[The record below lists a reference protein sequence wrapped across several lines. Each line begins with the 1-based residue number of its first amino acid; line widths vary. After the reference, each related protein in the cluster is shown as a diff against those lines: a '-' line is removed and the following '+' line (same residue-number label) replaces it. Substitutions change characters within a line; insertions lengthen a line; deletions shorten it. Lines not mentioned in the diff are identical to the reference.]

1 MPSGHCGK
9 VTCSWKRLEEPCNEK
24 LEKSQRIADLTQH
37 YNRRCPLLWC
47 RPTALCLACR
57 RLGVTL
63 SLYRALPDA
72 ENYERDN
79 VNERQ
84 RATRTLLAKLGN
96 SRGKSLCNASVHFPT
111 ATTTTAKLISK
122 TITSMSFITIRMP
135 TTPRGNA
142 RHASSRRTTTHGAPP
157 RGACPSLGKKAH
169 SLRRRG
175 TCAGP

>member
-1 MPSGHCGK
+1 M
-9 VTCSWKRLEEPCNEK
+9 CSWKRLEKPWTEK
-24 LEKSQRIADLTQH
+24 PETSQRIADLTQH

-84 RATRTLLAKLGN
+84 RATRTLLSKRWN
-96 SRGKSLCNASVHFPT
+96 SRGNSLCHASVHFPT
-111 ATTTTAKLISK
+111 ATTTTAKLISM
-122 TITSMSFITIRMP
+122 TITSMSFITNRMP

-142 RHASSRRTTTHGAPP
+142 RHAFSEEQPHMWHLHAALNS
-157 RGACPSLGKKAH
+157 
-169 SLRRRG
+169 
-175 TCAGP
+175 